1 MAAQASE
8 VDKRS
13 SSASDMSN
21 VQIDEEVSVPDVEVK
36 HSPFQSQP
44 NLRTGVL
51 TSEEVKELG
60 DKMRKEQAK
69 KYFSL
74 RVCTYYVWK
83 ILHTSI
89 VFEDF
94 ERSLHVGKLKV
105 CFKSMRETAFCSF
118 WLHDLY
124 PGFCCTKIPIKA
136 LCGVHLTLIWLWGVC
151 RLSIAFLVGRFV
163 AKVASSRRSYVHV
176 WRTQSWI
183 GLRIF
188 WNDHMTDLT
197 SYIFVHFEKH
207 LSIFKCLDPDS
218 LLNLDNFS
226 AIEVLLV
233 LLVLLAVMS
242 LFIYNND
249 KWCYRPFMKDQV

>member
-94 ERSLHVGKLKV
+94 ERSFHVGKLKV

-136 LCGVHLTLIWLWGVC
+136 LCGVHLTLIWLRDVC

-176 WRTQSWI
+176 WKTHNRESVCVFFEMITWLI
-183 GLRIF
+183 WL
-188 WNDHMTDLT
+188 LT
-197 SYIFVHFEKH
+197 FCTLPTLK
-207 LSIFKCLDPDS
+207 SILVCL
-218 LLNLDNFS
+218 N
-226 AIEVLLV
+226 V
-233 LLVLLAVMS
+233 
-242 LFIYNND
+242 
-249 KWCYRPFMKDQV
+249 

>member
-105 CFKSMRETAFCSF
+105 CFKSLHETASAAF
-118 WLHDLY
+118 
-124 PGFCCTKIPIKA
+124 GCTTYIQA
-136 LCGVHLTLIWLWGVC
+136 
-151 RLSIAFLVGRFV
+151 FV
-163 AKVASSRRSYVHV
+163 APK
-176 WRTQSWI
+176 
-183 GLRIF
+183 F
-188 WNDHMTDLT
+188 
-197 SYIFVHFEKH
+197 
-207 LSIFKCLDPDS
+207 P
-218 LLNLDNFS
+218 
-226 AIEVLLV
+226 
-233 LLVLLAVMS
+233 
-242 LFIYNND
+242 
-249 KWCYRPFMKDQV
+249 